1 MIPITRP
8 SIKKNDLNYLKKVL
22 DSKILT
28 DGYFQNKTEI
38 IIKHLIRSNYIALT
52 QSCTAALEISAIL
65 LDLQRND
72 EVIMP
77 SYNFVSVANAI
88 VLRGAKPVFVDI
100 DPKTLNISIKNLKNK
115 ITKRTKAIYIV
126 HYGGNAC
133 DMIELKKIAK
143 KKKIF
148 LIEDA
153 AHAFTAKY
161 QNKYLGTIGD
171 IGVFSFHE
179 TKNLVG
185 GQGGCISIN
194 NKALIKRANFI
205 LDKGTN
211 RKQHINNLKN
221 KIISYNKKNY
231 YSWVDLGSEYRMP
244 ELSCALLYSQLLKL
258 KQIQKKREIYWQKYK
273 KIILRFKTDKFYI
286 IEAIKYCKSAYHI
299 FALVFKNSNL
309 SNIFKQEM
317 QKQKISA
324 TFHYVPLHKSKMGR
338 KFCNYKLP
346 ITENIYDRIIRLPLF
361 SDMTNKEFRKISK
374 VLEKFMKKYC

>member
-143 KKKIF
+143 KKK
-148 LIEDA
+148 
-153 AHAFTAKY
+153 
-161 QNKYLGTIGD
+161 
-171 IGVFSFHE
+171 
-179 TKNLVG
+179 
-185 GQGGCISIN
+185 
-194 NKALIKRANFI
+194 
-205 LDKGTN
+205 
-211 RKQHINNLKN
+211 
-221 KIISYNKKNY
+221 
-231 YSWVDLGSEYRMP
+231 
-244 ELSCALLYSQLLKL
+244 
-258 KQIQKKREIYWQKYK
+258 
-273 KIILRFKTDKFYI
+273 
-286 IEAIKYCKSAYHI
+286 
-299 FALVFKNSNL
+299 
-309 SNIFKQEM
+309 NIF
-317 QKQKISA
+317 
-324 TFHYVPLHKSKMGR
+324 
-338 KFCNYKLP
+338 N
-346 ITENIYDRIIRLPLF
+346 
-361 SDMTNKEFRKISK
+361 
-374 VLEKFMKKYC
+374 